1 MSSTTPHRPHA
12 ARAVARL
19 RSALV
24 AGSLL
29 VGTLACTRG
38 TDSASAPAVASV
50 ATPSPPSPD
59 AGATGASARS
69 AVECEDEPGMAYI
82 PGGPHRARGEA
93 FRWREVEVKPFWID
107 RYEVTVDEYRECVG
121 AGACKP
127 PHPSTSG
134 YTDAKLNPLVCTW
147 EIEGVEKLPINC
159 VDGHDQDAFCAW
171 RSKRA
176 PIAYEWS
183 WAAQGREQKRRY
195 PWGDAA
201 PTCELAIIDVDPDD
215 AVRGCGAGR
224 PWPVG
229 SRPSDQS
236 RDGVFDLEGN
246 LSEKTIAPFWDD
258 QPAGYLRD
266 VFGHS
271 WRTKP
276 NPKGVMSNSPSDRDN
291 FSDNSGF
298 RCAKDPG
305 SLPPC
310 TVAE

>member
-1 MSSTTPHRPHA
+1 MSSTAPHHPTSAHA
-12 ARAVARL
+12 VVDL
-19 RSALV
+19 RSLLV
-24 AGSLL
+24 GASLL

-38 TDSASAPAVASV
+38 RDSASAPAVASV
-50 ATPSPPSPD
+50 ASAAPRTPDGGVARPS
-59 AGATGASARS
+59 A
-69 AVECEDEPGMAYI
+69 ECKDEPGMAYI
-82 PGGPHRARGEA
+82 PGGRGEYDPVGKPA
-93 FRWREVEVKPFWID
+93 RSVEVAAFWID
-107 RYEVTVDEYRECVG
+107 RYEVTVEEYRECVG
-121 AGACKP
+121 AGACKA

-147 EIEGVEKLPINC
+147 EVEGVEKLPINC

-176 PIAYEWS
+176 PIGYEWS

-201 PTCELAIIDVDPDD
+201 PTCELAIIDVEPDD
-215 AVRGCGAGR
+215 AVRGCGPGR

-229 SRPSDQS
+229 SRSSDQS

-246 LSEKTIAPFWDD
+246 LSEKTIAPFRDD

-276 NPKGVMSNSPSDRDN
+276 NPKGVMRYSPSNRDN

-305 SLPPC
+305 RLPPC

>member
-1 MSSTTPHRPHA
+1 MA
-12 ARAVARL
+12 APLITL
-19 RSALV
+19 RRSNGWRQLLATSLILGSA
-24 AGSLL
+24 
-29 VGTLACTRG
+29 ACTRA
-38 TDSASAPAVASV
+38 TDSVSAPAVATS
-50 ATPSPPSPD
+50 APPSMRPSD
-59 AGATGASARS
+59 GGAMALPPVASAK
-69 AVECEDEPGMAYI
+69 CKDEPGMAYI
-82 PGGPHRARGEA
+82 PGGRGDYDPVGKPARSVD
-93 FRWREVEVKPFWID
+93 VEPFWLD
-107 RYEVTVDEYRECVG
+107 RHEVTVEEYRECVA
-121 AGACKP
+121 AGVCKP

-147 EIEGVEKLPINC
+147 EIEGVENLPINC
-159 VDGHDQDAFCAW
+159 VDGHDQDAFCSW

-258 QPAGYLRD
+258 QPVGYLRD

-276 NPKGVMSNSPSDRDN
+276 NPKGVTRNSPSDRDN

-310 TVAE
+310 TVAD